1 MRLLNRL
8 NQYQRLSATFSRKA
22 ANRHRQRTG
31 RTLFLQRTPC
41 SYAVAS
47 GTGGGM
53 AGVAGA
59 VRTRKARTIT
69 LSGHAG
75 IATQCDDGTGTET
88 GKQQDV
94 LELAQLAPCELRT
107 LLQPLYGRTMAK
119 RYTHVAYSL
128 YHRPLEPLQPK
139 LFARPCRAA
148 SRRADIFP
156 A

>member
-1 MRLLNRL
+1 
-8 NQYQRLSATFSRKA
+8 
-22 ANRHRQRTG
+22 
-31 RTLFLQRTPC
+31 
-41 SYAVAS
+41 
-47 GTGGGM
+47 M

-94 LELAQLAPCELRT
+94 LELAQLAPGELRT
-107 LLQPLYGRTMAK
+107 LLQPFMGGQWQNDTPTLRIPY
-119 RYTHVAYSL
+119 Y
-128 YHRPLEPLQPK
+128 RPLEPLQPG
-139 LFARPCRAA
+139 FCPAVPSSISPDRY
-148 SRRADIFP
+148 FP